1 MQDVVI
7 KRLTMTTSYAF
18 SKAIR
23 LLKAGG
29 IQNLL
34 AGDHDQ
40 VFGTV
45 SVHSTLQ
52 RRRFFQNSS

>member
-1 MQDVVI
+1 
-7 KRLTMTTSYAF
+7 MTTSYAF